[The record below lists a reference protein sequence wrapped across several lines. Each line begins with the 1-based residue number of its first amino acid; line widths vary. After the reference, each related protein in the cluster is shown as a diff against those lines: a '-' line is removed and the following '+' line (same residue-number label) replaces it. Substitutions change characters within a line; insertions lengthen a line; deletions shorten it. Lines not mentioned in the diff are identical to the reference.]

1 MSTTE
6 STANGAATRIERDT
20 MGEMEVPASALWG
33 AGTQR
38 AVLNFPIS
46 DARFPR
52 RFVRAMGIIKRA
64 AAETN
69 AELGLI
75 PPDVAEAIAG
85 AAQEVADGVLD
96 EHFVLDI
103 FQTGSGTSTNMNTN
117 EVVSNRAI
125 QKLGGVLGSKKPVH
139 PNDHVNFGQSS
150 NDVIPTAIHLAA
162 ILAINEDLIPALR
175 RLGDALEEKAA
186 HFWDVIKTGRTHLQD
201 ATPIRLG
208 QEFKGYAG
216 QIERGIARAKHALK
230 ELSEV
235 ALGGTA
241 VGTGINTHPD
251 FPRRATEKISEAIGY
266 QVTETTNHFQS
277 QSTLDNA
284 VEASASLRTIAVSL
298 YKIANDIRWLGSGP
312 RSGIG
317 EITLPEV
324 QPGSSIMPGKVNPVI
339 CESALMACAEVIGND
354 ATIAFAGTTGNFEI
368 NLMMP
373 IVAYDLVHSIE
384 LLASVSR
391 NLAKQCIDGI
401 QATSKGPEMVER
413 GLAMGTA
420 LAPVI
425 GYDAAAKITK
435 DAVKS
440 GETVFEVALRST
452 DLGEAKL
459 REILDPK
466 LMTEPSADRVGA
478 GGG

>member
-1 MSTTE
+1 M
-6 STANGAATRIERDT
+6 
-20 MGEMEVPASALWG
+20 
-33 AGTQR
+33 
-38 AVLNFPIS
+38 
-46 DARFPR
+46 
-52 RFVRAMGIIKRA
+52 
-64 AAETN
+64 
-69 AELGLI
+69 
-75 PPDVAEAIAG
+75 
-85 AAQEVADGVLD
+85 
-96 EHFVLDI
+96 
-103 FQTGSGTSTNMNTN
+103 
-117 EVVSNRAI
+117 
-125 QKLGGVLGSKKPVH
+125 
-139 PNDHVNFGQSS
+139 
-150 NDVIPTAIHLAA
+150 
-162 ILAINEDLIPALR
+162 
-175 RLGDALEEKAA
+175 
-186 HFWDVIKTGRTHLQD
+186 
-201 ATPIRLG
+201 
-208 QEFKGYAG
+208 
-216 QIERGIARAKHALK
+216 
-230 ELSEV
+230 

-312 RSGIG
+312 RWGIG

-339 CESALMACAEVIGND
+339 CESVLMACAEVIGND